1 YSTAT
6 RASLARLVMDIE
18 RFENYPWGRVAFKV
32 WAYFALPEF
41 GANFGHPLPNRPS
54 PMLLAYNGGK
64 GRRFFKEAIS
74 RQTRV
79 INFVHKDYAEMFPRW
94 DFDVEDPSAE
104 NIIIVMFNAKAN
116 WKWTMDCWEVT
127 GTNPRVKKEVSAAE
141 TESGV
146 KEESATSRKKAHK
159 EVRRKASVEATKM
172 PSAEVR
178 AEASTSVGGMTKDQI
193 EKSFRDIADVM
204 RDGFGMCLKE
214 IKLLGDRMEA
224 MEKKVGI
231 TKKGTASNEHQI
243 TTSNLE
249 KRGHEPGSESVN
261 EAKAGQ
267 NDPQEPSSSK
277 DLSLWSHKYPEFKSD
292 EGDINDLGRRLPG
305 GAWNY
310 HAGIVP
316 PFCQSMKIWGLDVDD
331 IYAPD
336 SILTHIK
343 AADLDVLME
352 PFVNMVPYL
361 LVECAGS
368 DEEHVKHTL
377 EPYTYERVTVGVP
390 QCRAG
395 DCGVFVLKYI
405 ECHAL
410 RMSFPPE
417 FCNKSAKAIR
427 EKMALDIF
435 KETPEGHAKENEDN
449 DENLG
454 TYDEQGY

>member
-1 YSTAT
+1 MRLGYLAIFIGFIEGRKYSTAT

-249 KRGHEPGSESVN
+249 KRGHEPGVSTKTSPKITEKRLTRESSESVN

-267 NDPQEPSSSK
+267 NDPQEPRVPTDSDLQKEETRRQRKK
-277 DLSLWSHKYPEFKSD
+277 DAAMVHVRGKSERARKLAASQQTPFK
-292 EGDINDLGRRLPG
+292 GNNTAKVIIPN
-305 GAWNY
+305 
-310 HAGIVP
+310 
-316 PFCQSMKIWGLDVDD
+316 K
-331 IYAPD
+331 
-336 SILTHIK
+336 
-343 AADLDVLME
+343 
-352 PFVNMVPYL
+352 
-361 LVECAGS
+361 
-368 DEEHVKHTL
+368 
-377 EPYTYERVTVGVP
+377 RVG
-390 QCRAG
+390 
-395 DCGVFVLKYI
+395 
-405 ECHAL
+405 
-410 RMSFPPE
+410 
-417 FCNKSAKAIR
+417 
-427 EKMALDIF
+427 
-435 KETPEGHAKENEDN
+435 
-449 DENLG
+449 
-454 TYDEQGY
+454 QGYDPFAPFDKKMSKLLTDWVKLDP